1 MKKMNKTQWIEVIT
15 VLLTAL
21 DMVVVPEDLQ
31 EREIKELEKLHAEL
45 TSEYEARIENENQD
59 DVKIKTQETVVLQFV
74 RPYKRY
80 SNKDIAGF
88 NADTAESILK
98 LKPPVAVKYQEE
110 TTEE

>member
-1 MKKMNKTQWIEVIT
+1 MNKKQLIAAIV
-15 VLLTAL
+15 VLSTAL
-21 DMVVVPEDLQ
+21 
-31 EREIKELEKLHAEL
+31 EIESATDGLEVKELEALHTKLTE
-45 TSEYEARIENENQD
+45 EKEAREQNENQD

>member
-1 MKKMNKTQWIEVIT
+1 MNKKQLIAAIA
-15 VLLTAL
+15 VLSTAL
-21 DMVVVPEDLQ
+21 
-31 EREIKELEKLHAEL
+31 EIESVTDGLEVKELEALHTKLTE
-45 TSEYEARIENENQD
+45 EKEAREQNENKD
-59 DVKIKTQETVVLQFV
+59 DVKIKTQENVVLQFV

-80 SNKDIAGF
+80 SNKDVAGF

>member
-1 MKKMNKTQWIEVIT
+1 MNKKQLIAAIV
-15 VLLTAL
+15 VLSTAL
-21 DMVVVPEDLQ
+21 
-31 EREIKELEKLHAEL
+31 EIESVTDGLEVKELEALHTKLTE
-45 TSEYEARIENENQD
+45 EKEAREQNENQD

>member
-1 MKKMNKTQWIEVIT
+1 MNKKQLIAAIV
-15 VLLTAL
+15 VLSTAL
-21 DMVVVPEDLQ
+21 
-31 EREIKELEKLHAEL
+31 EIESVTDGLEVKELEALHTKLTE
-45 TSEYEARIENENQD
+45 EKEAREQNENQD
-59 DVKIKTQETVVLQFV
+59 DVKIKTQENVVLQFV